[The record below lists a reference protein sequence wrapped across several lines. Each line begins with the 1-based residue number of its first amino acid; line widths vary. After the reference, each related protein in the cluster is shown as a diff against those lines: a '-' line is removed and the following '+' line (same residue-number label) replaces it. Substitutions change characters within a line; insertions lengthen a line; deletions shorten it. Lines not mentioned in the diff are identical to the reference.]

1 MNDYIERAVADIA
14 RKCHVKQDEVWV
26 AMKELS
32 NLQCQEWHEESEAC
46 MLSCRSRQRCD

>member
-14 RKCHVKQDEVWV
+14 RKCHVKQDEVRV

-32 NLQCQEWHEESEAC
+32 NLKCKNNG
-46 MLSCRSRQRCD
+46 